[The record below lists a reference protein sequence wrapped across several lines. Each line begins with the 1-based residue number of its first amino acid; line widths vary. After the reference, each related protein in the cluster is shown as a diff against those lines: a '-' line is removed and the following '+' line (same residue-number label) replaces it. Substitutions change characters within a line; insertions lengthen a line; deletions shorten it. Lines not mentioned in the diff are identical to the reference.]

1 MYKLYF
7 DGASRNNPGLAS
19 YGGVIYDNENNEV
32 FTYCCKFDYIQ
43 SNNYA
48 EYYGLLRGMELAL
61 ENKIFDIEV
70 YGDSNL
76 VIKQINGEW
85 QVKSNNL
92 KELYNKCNSL
102 KSKFN
107 TISFHHVLRKFNKR
121 ADELANK
128 ALD

>member
-7 DGASRNNPGLAS
+7 DGASKNNPGLAS
-19 YGGVIYDNENNEV
+19 YGGVIYDNENNEAV
-32 FTYCCKFDYIQ
+32 TYCCKFDYIQ

-48 EYYGLLRGMELAL
+48 EYYGLMRGMELAL
-61 ENKIFDIEV
+61 ENKIFDLEV

-85 QVKSNNL
+85 QVKSDNL
-92 KELYNKCNSL
+92 KEVYNKCISL

-107 TISFHHVLRKFNKR
+107 NISFHHVLRKFNKR

-128 ALD
+128 ALG